1 MYKESPNTTN
11 AIIELIRTLPQ
22 NEQAKIVKSIAIKK
36 QQKPVSELTDKEYA
50 KRIKSFLA
58 FAEKNKIFPKDFKFD
73 REEAHK
79 R

>member
-1 MYKESPNTTN
+1 MYKESQNTTD
-11 AIIELIRTLPQ
+11 AIIELIRTLPKA
-22 NEQAKIVKSIAIKK
+22 EQAKIAQKLVSKK
-36 QQKPVSELTDKEYA
+36 TQKPVSELTDKEYA